1 MNFSLQP
8 MRRFAYFAVAATL
21 IRALPVEDI
30 DKLPPGQMLV
40 STKLD
45 GELWFLVSRDKDVFL
60 ANSRGLVI
68 AGDLPILKQA
78 QLLPDG
84 TILAGELHARVDGR
98 RARVGDLA
106 AVMADGK
113 KAKTQDICFAA
124 FDLLQDA
131 GSPVVTTPYGAR
143 HARLGALIKP
153 SANLSVIAVEVV
165 NSTAQLRAR
174 FDVTAATGEAEGLV
188 VRLDGGLIYKLKPS
202 ISIDVAIIA
211 YTVKSDQ
218 PDLVRSVLLGLIHED
233 GHMQI
238 LGGCGNLGSDNDRKS
253 LLSRL
258 DKIKAAASV
267 RYASDSGSLY
277 TFVKPELVAE
287 IRVSDLQADRSDG
300 TTTTNMLLRYGESGW
315 HGHGMRPC
323 VRPIHPVLERLRS
336 DKKVDR
342 TDIRFEQVS
351 AYLPIGTVSIA
362 AEGSVAASQVLRR
375 EIWNKETKGQMAV
388 RKLLVWKTNK
398 EKIDRSFPA
407 YVVHWTDYS
416 ATRASPLD
424 REVRLSPDEAGAMKI
439 ADAMVHEN
447 IKKGWNKISA

>member
-1 MNFSLQP
+1 
-8 MRRFAYFAVAATL
+8 
-21 IRALPVEDI
+21 
-30 DKLPPGQMLV
+30 MLV

-131 GSPVVTTPYGAR
+131 GSPVVTTSYGAR

-253 LLSRL
+253 LLSR
-258 DKIKAAASV
+258 
-267 RYASDSGSLY
+267 
-277 TFVKPELVAE
+277 
-287 IRVSDLQADRSDG
+287 
-300 TTTTNMLLRYGESGW
+300 
-315 HGHGMRPC
+315 
-323 VRPIHPVLERLRS
+323 
-336 DKKVDR
+336 
-342 TDIRFEQVS
+342 
-351 AYLPIGTVSIA
+351 
-362 AEGSVAASQVLRR
+362 
-375 EIWNKETKGQMAV
+375 
-388 RKLLVWKTNK
+388 
-398 EKIDRSFPA
+398 
-407 YVVHWTDYS
+407 
-416 ATRASPLD
+416 
-424 REVRLSPDEAGAMKI
+424 
-439 ADAMVHEN
+439 
-447 IKKGWNKISA
+447 